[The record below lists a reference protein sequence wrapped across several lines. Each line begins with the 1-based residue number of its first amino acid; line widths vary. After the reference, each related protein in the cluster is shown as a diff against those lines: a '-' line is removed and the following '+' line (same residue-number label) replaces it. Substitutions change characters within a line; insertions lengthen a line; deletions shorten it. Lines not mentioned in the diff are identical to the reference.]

1 MHSIGCIFMFLGKLF
16 IVAGT
21 AVLCYVMLTQW
32 PAPRDA
38 VSSPYFPCIVAGI
51 IGYVVGSVFMTV
63 YSFATD
69 TILQCFFLDEELS
82 EQGKRPVGSRPKE
95 LDAFISRANGGSGG
109 CCCGC
114 CC

>member
-1 MHSIGCIFMFLGKLF
+1 MFLGKLF

-32 PAPRDA
+32 PEPRDK
-38 VSSPYFPCIVAGI
+38 VTSPYFPCVVAGI

-69 TILQCFFLDEELS
+69 TIL
-82 EQGKRPVGSRPKE
+82 
-95 LDAFISRANGGSGG
+95 
-109 CCCGC
+109 
-114 CC
+114 